1 MARTRSPEYPYI
13 DLSGAISHIETLYN
27 KEGRAPVPKEVVAE
41 HCGYASYN
49 GSAAKVLAA
58 LKKYGLITKVDSGF
72 QLTEDAIAIV
82 ALKGADPN
90 GIRAKAIKTSA
101 DSVELF
107 SSMRDEFGASASAP
121 NLTAQLQMKG
131 FSKEGAAKASKVY
144 LSTMELVSR
153 ESGGYDEPLEVELT
167 PELDEEVVTVVD
179 TNADTAQK
187 VGNTRTFPAPET
199 SLDVRTEVFNLDDG
213 RVVIEYPDELSVES
227 YEDLSDYME
236 LFLRKLKRRIT
247 Q

>member
-13 DLSGAISHIETLYN
+13 SLGDAVEKIETIYSE
-27 KEGRAPVPKEVVAE
+27 EGRAPITKDVFAK

-58 LKKYGLITKVDSGF
+58 LKKYELISKVEGNF
-72 QLTEDAIAIV
+72 KLTEDAIMIV
-82 ALKGADPN
+82 ALKGIDSE
-90 GIRAKAIKTSA
+90 GKRAKALQEA
-101 DSVELF
+101 AFSVTLF
-107 SSMRDEFGASASAP
+107 NDLRTEFGLSASEA
-121 NLTAQLQMKG
+121 NLTAQLQLKG
-131 FSKEGAAKASKVY
+131 FSKDGAAKAAKTY

-153 ESGGYDEPLEVELT
+153 ESDLYVEPPEVDLT
-167 PELDEEVVTVVD
+167 PDGDEEEIAVI
-179 TNADTAQK
+179 
-187 VGNTRTFPAPET
+187 NTKATQPTKDDMPRGYSVPET
-199 SLDVRTEVFNLDDG
+199 SPDVRTEVFNLDDG